1 MAVPKTYA
9 ELEQI
14 VNANIP
20 DNQVGD
26 VTEPKM
32 RLVLL
37 EIITRVFQIKNVT
50 LGSPIGG
57 LRMTTE
63 GVLSNKSSGFVVQQ
77 PSGEFEQFNT
87 IHQALGFAGEGD
99 FITVNQNVS
108 INATTGP
115 IVLKNGVNVDF
126 RFHDIVINDI
136 AVGMQVVGDGIV
148 STVFNIGSVRHN
160 FGGDYS
166 LYSST
171 EENCILK
178 VYGNNCYI
186 LMSGNEI
193 YSARAGVVFLYG
205 DSSVVH
211 VDFKKIY
218 IASFGVKDQ
227 ASFYVTS
234 ENEQPFDEAVQTKS
248 IIRLKSESLVS
259 ASEVCFM
266 ADVDA
271 IIHVDVKVITLNA
284 SSLLAIQKFGR
295 LVFIDCDVT
304 AEETCMIVDSEVSSS
319 KVSIIR
325 FEGKNVL
332 RTLATSDARAGFP
345 VIALKAKESI
355 IENYGSLRIAQPLP
369 YSGHEAI
376 GVNPTAGSPSVFA
389 NNSYIFNMGTIGTV
403 FPINAAILRK
413 GFFGATYILQNNSFG
428 EH

>member
-9 ELEQI
+9 ELEYI
-14 VNANIP
+14 VNTNIP
-20 DNQVGD
+20 NNQVGD
-26 VTEPKM
+26 VTEPKV

-37 EIITRVFQIKNVT
+37 EIITRIFQIKNVT

-57 LRMTTE
+57 LRLTAE
-63 GVLSNKSSGFVVQQ
+63 GVLSNKSSGFIVQQ
-77 PSGEFEQFNT
+77 PSGEFEQFDT

-115 IVLKNGVNVDF
+115 IILKSGVNVDF

-136 AVGMQVVGDGIV
+136 AVAMQAVGNGIV
-148 STVFNIGSVRHN
+148 STVFNIGSISHN

-178 VYGNNCYI
+178 VYGNGCFIVINGI
-186 LMSGNEI
+186 QL
-193 YSARAGVVFLYG
+193 YSARAGVVFCYG
-205 DSSVVH
+205 DSSMVH
-211 VDFKKIY
+211 LDFKRMY

-234 ENEQPFDEAVQTKS
+234 ENEQPFDEAVQAKS
-248 IIRLKSESLVS
+248 IIRLYGETLECT
-259 ASEVCFM
+259 SEVCFM

-271 IIHVDVKVITLNA
+271 IIQVDVKVIRLNG

-295 LVFIDCDVT
+295 LVFNDCDVT

-332 RTLATSDARAGFP
+332 RTLATSDVRAGYP

-369 YSGHEAI
+369 YSGHQAI
-376 GVNPTAGSPSVFA
+376 GVNPTAGGPSAFA
-389 NNSYIFNMGTIGTV
+389 NNSYIFNMGTIGIV
-403 FPINAAILRK
+403 FPIDAAILRK